1 MYFFFFLSPDT
12 KMCLRI
18 HFLANENLG
27 DYGGY
32 ETERRRIWTQSATPC
47 DTGQAPHI
55 GMLDHT
61 IS

>member
-1 MYFFFFLSPDT
+1 
-12 KMCLRI
+12 MCLHI

-27 DYGGY
+27 GYGGY

-47 DTGQAPHI
+47 DIGQAPHI